1 MVNNTQLSKILA
13 DQILAKISNQLIVNK
28 QYNTIYQSSF
38 GEYEIA
44 NYKGELLIEF
54 DTQKPGYG
62 VYYGFKIEKEPD
74 ITDID
79 ISNINKLFAPIMQH
93 IEFVLQKATYLTDGV
108 YDKKYY
114 WAFWLRCNDFD
125 IDSAKKHMEIIQD
138 YFNQLTISKY
148 NVVKL

>member
-1 MVNNTQLSKILA
+1 MVNNTQLSKNLA
-13 DQILAKISNQLIVNK
+13 DQILAKISNLLIVNK

-62 VYYGFKIEKEPD
+62 VYYGFKIKNETD

-79 ISNINKLFAPIMQH
+79 ISTINKLFAPIMQH

-114 WAFWLRCNDFD
+114 WAFWLRCDDFD
-125 IDSAKKHMEIIQD
+125 IVFRA
-138 YFNQLTISKY
+138 L
-148 NVVKL
+148 

>member
-62 VYYGFKIEKEPD
+62 IYYGFMITKNGIDRNEATKIN
-74 ITDID
+74 
-79 ISNINKLFAPIMQH
+79 NIFVPIRQH
-93 IEFVLQKATYLTDGV
+93 LEFVLKKVVYLTDGIYNSRV
-108 YDKKYY
+108 Y

-138 YFNQLTISKY
+138 YFNQLAISKY
-148 NVVKL
+148 NVVKI

>member
-54 DTQKPGYG
+54 DTQKPDMVFIMGL
-62 VYYGFKIEKEPD
+62 
-74 ITDID
+74 
-79 ISNINKLFAPIMQH
+79 KL
-93 IEFVLQKATYLTDGV
+93 
-108 YDKKYY
+108 KK
-114 WAFWLRCNDFD
+114 
-125 IDSAKKHMEIIQD
+125 SQ
-138 YFNQLTISKY
+138 T
-148 NVVKL
+148 